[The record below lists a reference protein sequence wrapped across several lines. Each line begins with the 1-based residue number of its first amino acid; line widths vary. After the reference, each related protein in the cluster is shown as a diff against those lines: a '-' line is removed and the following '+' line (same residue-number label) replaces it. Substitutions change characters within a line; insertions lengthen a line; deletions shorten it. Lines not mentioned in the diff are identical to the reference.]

1 MLAIKWKNNSVKGIL
16 LVLVC
21 AMLTSTAMCNAYP
34 MFREKAQANSR
45 MMKQEATGRY
55 EDSVLWWD
63 DDFQRYLLSSIYYLN
78 YEITPD
84 MDAYAYFTQNYDTNR
99 LSAAEQEHSEYC
111 GCEADEGHAE
121 SVCDRAQH
129 G

>member
-34 MFREKAQANSR
+34 MFREKAQKIMDAS
-45 MMKQEATGRY
+45 KQEKPAVEEAVVVG
-55 EDSVLWWD
+55 

-84 MDAYAYFTQNYDTNR
+84 MDAYEYFTQNYDTNR
-99 LSAAEQEHSEYC
+99 LSAAEQETLNT
-111 GCEADEGHAE
+111 AAAKLMKINAE
-121 SVCDRAQH
+121 SVCDRE
-129 G
+129 